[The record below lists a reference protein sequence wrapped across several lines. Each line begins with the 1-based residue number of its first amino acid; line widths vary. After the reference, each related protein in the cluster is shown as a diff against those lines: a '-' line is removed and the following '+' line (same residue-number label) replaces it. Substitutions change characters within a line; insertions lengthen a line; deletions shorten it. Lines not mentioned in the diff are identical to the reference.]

1 MGKPSWEQS
10 FCSGLGWLFP
20 KDVLVPRFI
29 WKMHPSK
36 WSFNSLTFLKSGE
49 QAPRTPVFAEDILVG
64 ETGEGEGVKPPEK
77 SFWAKYWMYLI
88 PLGLIVM
95 NAITQA
101 MNMAEEQVS
110 GQAAGQAQPQQS
122 AAAVQRGPGS
132 SAVRRR

>member
-1 MGKPSWEQS
+1 
-10 FCSGLGWLFP
+10 
-20 KDVLVPRFI
+20 
-29 WKMHPSK
+29 
-36 WSFNSLTFLKSGE
+36 
-49 QAPRTPVFAEDILVG
+49 
-64 ETGEGEGVKPPEK
+64 
-77 SFWAKYWMYLI
+77 MYLI

-110 GQAAGQAQPQQS
+110 GQAAGQAQPHQS